1 MNEVWVLVGV
11 SWKGTGALSESGMIE
26 IEILEEMQVLAI
38 IQVWDIEWKAEKG
51 WRTDSGRRV
60 AQGAKRPQV
69 WKNHVCIEIMNI

>member
-38 IQVWDIEWKAEKG
+38 IQV
-51 WRTDSGRRV
+51 
-60 AQGAKRPQV
+60 
-69 WKNHVCIEIMNI
+69 